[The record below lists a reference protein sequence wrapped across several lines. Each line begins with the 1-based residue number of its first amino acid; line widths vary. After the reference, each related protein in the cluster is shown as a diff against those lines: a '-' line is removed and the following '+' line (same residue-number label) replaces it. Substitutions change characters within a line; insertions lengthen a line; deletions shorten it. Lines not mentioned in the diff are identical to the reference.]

1 VVTAGDSAG
10 VNREKSQVND
20 THKPPPLAASS
31 APANP
36 QRTTFERA
44 LEGYDPDF
52 EQALVTGIME
62 VVAAT
67 SIVTDANVVA
77 VRTGETTAALVTCL
91 GLVLALCP
99 DHDVPSRLRQ
109 HIEQIA
115 KKLRRDVARARAEG
129 LADTILGA
137 AREGHA

>member
-1 VVTAGDSAG
+1 VHDIH
-10 VNREKSQVND
+10 R
-20 THKPPPLAASS
+20 PLLPAPSS
-31 APANP
+31 ASAN

-44 LEGYDPDF
+44 FEGYDPDF

-77 VRTGETTAALVTCL
+77 VRTGETAAALVTCL
-91 GLVLALCP
+91 GLILALCP
-99 DHDVPSRLRQ
+99 DHDIPSRLRQ
-109 HIEQIA
+109 RIEQIA

-129 LADTILGA
+129 VADTILGA